1 AFDYFK
7 IIPVVNEVGAGI
19 ASEYFNEIQSKNKAF
34 ALVTAGPGLTNII
47 TACAGAFLESRDL
60 LIVGGQVK
68 TADLKNNPNL
78 RQRGIQEIDGVELM
92 KSITKFSIRMDKE
105 FSKNDLEKI
114 INFGLTPKK
123 GPIFIEIPLDISAKN
138 VSDDFASNLKL
149 PNKFNE
155 FSKNQDLDSIYLQI
169 NKMISQSSRPIMLL
183 GAGVSR
189 DLAEKVYDKFLNF
202 NIPIATT
209 WNALDRIDANHP
221 LYFGRPN
228 NWGQRYSNII
238 IQQSDLLIAIGSR
251 LGIQQTGFNYQEFVP
266 NGKIIQVDCDEN
278 ELNKGHPIID
288 IGVCADANNFLE
300 KILDFKIA
308 PKPEWIN
315 FCNSIKSA
323 IQVNEKHNNNNAK
336 NFISPFTFVEIL
348 SEITYGDDVI
358 IPCSSGGAFTVMM
371 QCFKQKR
378 GQKIITNKA

>member
-1 AFDYFK
+1 
-7 IIPVVNEVGAGI
+7 
-19 ASEYFNEIQSKNKAF
+19 
-34 ALVTAGPGLTNII
+34 
-47 TACAGAFLESRDL
+47 
-60 LIVGGQVK
+60 
-68 TADLKNNPNL
+68 
-78 RQRGIQEIDGVELM
+78 
-92 KSITKFSIRMDKE
+92 
-105 FSKNDLEKI
+105 EKI

-266 NGKIIQVDCDEN
+266 NGKI
-278 ELNKGHPIID
+278 
-288 IGVCADANNFLE
+288 
-300 KILDFKIA
+300 
-308 PKPEWIN
+308 
-315 FCNSIKSA
+315 
-323 IQVNEKHNNNNAK
+323 
-336 NFISPFTFVEIL
+336 
-348 SEITYGDDVI
+348 
-358 IPCSSGGAFTVMM
+358 
-371 QCFKQKR
+371 
-378 GQKIITNKA
+378 